1 MKCPSI
7 HLWSGQQCIREA
19 GHDGYCHGKA
29 VHGSL
34 YGSFTRTHWHSVNGK
49 FKSHHWYETKYPT
62 NAREAP

>member
-29 VHGSL
+29 
-34 YGSFTRTHWHSVNGK
+34 TRGNGTITRAHRQSVNGK

-62 NAREAP
+62 NARKSP